1 MPTRYS
7 IDPQRHLVLTVFDGD
22 VSDADLR
29 AHVDALDA
37 DPQFDRKM
45 SELVDLRGVTSTSL
59 TSTGIRAVAS
69 APVHA
74 LRARRAFVAPSD
86 LLYGLARMYQ
96 GYWNQGYDDEVA
108 IFRSVEPALQWLGV
122 TDAPSPPLADEER
135 VDR

>member
-1 MPTRYS
+1 MSTRYS

-22 VSDADLR
+22 VSDADAR
-29 AHVDALDA
+29 AHVEALDA

-45 SELVDLRGVTSTSL
+45 SELVDLRGVTSTSV
-59 TSTGIRAVAS
+59 TSAGIRGAAS

-74 LRARRAFVAPSD
+74 LSARRAFVAPTD

-108 IFRSVEPALQWLGV
+108 IFRSVEPALQWLGM
-122 TDAPSPPLADEER
+122 TDPPALAFGDEHR